1 MLSLIVILFMKVGGN
16 ALRNIVLISHGKM
29 AEGVKSS
36 LEMIIGKQEHVY
48 TVSLKED
55 SDNLQFENDL
65 TEKMKALK
73 GRTLIIS
80 DLLGGT
86 PCNVAVKNYLVDE
99 QVDIM
104 SGMSLPLVI
113 ESALNENATPS
124 ELVQLTTAGVVDVK
138 KAMDEAEETVKEEQ
152 ISTNLDK
159 YQEFAGQ
166 ANIVNV
172 RIDERLIHGQ
182 VAGIWSTSLD
192 TQRIIVINDEA
203 ANDSLQKSSLRM
215 AAPASMRL
223 SVLPVDKAV
232 ENINGGKY
240 GNQRI
245 FLLFKNPKDVLR
257 FLDAG
262 GMLPNLNVGNMSYKE
277 GSREVTKSIQVLPEE
292 EEIFEAIANKGITI
306 TAQLVP
312 NDPIV
317 DFLPKLRK

>member
-1 MLSLIVILFMKVGGN
+1 MLILFSCIGGN
-16 ALRNIVLISHGKM
+16 ELKNIVLISHGKM
-29 AEGVKSS
+29 ADGVKSS

-48 TVSLKED
+48 AVSLKED
-55 SDNLQFENDL
+55 GDNIQFENDL
-65 TEKMKALK
+65 VKTMKALK

-86 PCNVAVKNYLVDE
+86 PCNVAVKNYLE
-99 QVDIM
+99 NEEIDIM
-104 SGMSLPLVI
+104 AGMSLPLVI
-113 ESALNENATPS
+113 ESALNAYATPN
-124 ELVQLTTAGVVDVK
+124 ELLKLTSAGIVDVK
-138 KAMDEAEETVKEEQ
+138 KAMNQAEETVKEDQSSESLNQ
-152 ISTNLDK
+152 

-203 ANDSLQKSSLRM
+203 ANDPLQKSSLRM

-223 SVLPVDKAV
+223 SVLPIEKAA
-232 ENINGGKY
+232 ENINAGKY

-257 FLDAG
+257 FLEAG
-262 GMLPNLNVGNMSYKE
+262 GVLPNLNVGNMSYKE
-277 GSREVTKSIQVLPEE
+277 GAREVTKSIQVLPEE
-292 EEIFEAIANKGITI
+292 EQIFEAIADKGITI

-312 NDPIV
+312 NDPVV
-317 DFLPKLRK
+317 DFLSKLRN

>member
-1 MLSLIVILFMKVGGN
+1 MTLLLREIGGN
-16 ALRNIVLISHGKM
+16 ELKNIVLISHGKM
-29 AEGVKSS
+29 ADGVKSS
-36 LEMIIGKQEHVY
+36 LEMIVGKQEHVY

-55 SDNLQFENDL
+55 GDNIQFENDL
-65 TEKMKALK
+65 VEVMKALK

-86 PCNVAVKNYLVDE
+86 PCNVAVKNYLDNGT
-99 QVDIM
+99 VDIM
-104 SGMSLPLVI
+104 AGMSLPLVI
-113 ESALNENATPS
+113 ESALNS
-124 ELVQLTTAGVVDVK
+124 ELTTDELLNVTKSGTVDVK
-138 KAMDEAEETVKEEQ
+138 KAMSQVEESTKEDQFQE
-152 ISTNLDK
+152 NLDK
-159 YQEFAGQ
+159 YQEFAGH

-203 ANDSLQKSSLRM
+203 ANDPLQKSSLRM

-223 SVLPVDKAV
+223 SVLPVAKAV
-232 ENINGGKY
+232 ENINAGKY

-257 FLDAG
+257 FLEAG

-277 GSREVTKSIQVLPEE
+277 GAREVTKSIQVLPEE
-292 EEIFEAIANKGITI
+292 EKVFEAIADKGIII

-312 NDPIV
+312 NDPVV
-317 DFLPKLRK
+317 DFLSKLRN

>member
-1 MLSLIVILFMKVGGN
+1 MK
-16 ALRNIVLISHGKM
+16 NIVLISHGKM
-29 AEGVKSS
+29 ADGVKSS

-48 TVSLKED
+48 AVSLKED
-55 SDNLQFENDL
+55 GDNIQFENDL
-65 TEKMKALK
+65 VETMKALK

-86 PCNVAVKNYLVDE
+86 PCNVAVKNYLE
-99 QVDIM
+99 NEEIDIM
-104 SGMSLPLVI
+104 AGMSLPLVI
-113 ESALNENATPS
+113 ESALNSNATTN
-124 ELVQLTTAGVVDVK
+124 ELLKLTSAGIVDVK
-138 KAMDEAEETVKEEQ
+138 KAMNQAEEIVKEDQSSESLNQ
-152 ISTNLDK
+152 

-203 ANDSLQKSSLRM
+203 ANDPLQKSSLRM

-223 SVLPVDKAV
+223 SVLPVEKAA
-232 ENINGGKY
+232 ENINAGKY

-257 FLDAG
+257 FLEAG
-262 GMLPNLNVGNMSYKE
+262 GVLPNLNVGNMSYKE
-277 GSREVTKSIQVLPEE
+277 GAREVTKSIQVLPEE
-292 EEIFEAIANKGITI
+292 EQIFEAIADKGITI

-312 NDPIV
+312 NDPVV
-317 DFLPKLRK
+317 DFLSKLRN